1 MRLRRAVMKVLHR
14 LQCVIDLL
22 EEDIRAAQEELSEM
36 RAHWLNDL
44 EAQGA
49 SEAQYTQEFHQIYVS
64 IQSSRRRQSGLENS
78 FNNFLVKPSSYIR

>member
-49 SEAQYTQEFHQIYVS
+49 SAAHTQDFHQIYVS
-64 IQSSRRRQSGLENS
+64 IQSSRRRQSRLEKIFNS
-78 FNNFLVKPSSYIR
+78 LLVNPSSYMR